1 MWPHRTSASGPPTPV
16 FSENI
21 VVPLHTYIC
30 KIDLKP
36 KLGPDDHSPEQNGI
50 AKELK
55 KKKKGIKKSCQYLEN
70 IYQVT
75 DIFTSSDSTA
85 RSSTQTSCPAP
96 AR

>member
-55 KKKKGIKKSCQYLEN
+55 KKNPTHHQC
-70 IYQVT
+70 
-75 DIFTSSDSTA
+75 
-85 RSSTQTSCPAP
+85 TQQLGYIS
-96 AR
+96 RV

>member
-55 KKKKGIKKSCQYLEN
+55 KKKRNKN
-70 IYQVT
+70 ILPILRKHLPSHRHIHQL
-75 DIFTSSDSTA
+75 
-85 RSSTQTSCPAP
+85 
-96 AR
+96 